1 MDKSF
6 DYRQALI
13 DELRELPEDA
23 FPNLLQIVHLFKES
37 VLSQS
42 RQAALSL
49 QREFAQWDHLSDEAL
64 VEFEKGLPK

>member
-64 VEFEKGLPK
+64 VEFEKGLPR

>member
-1 MDKSF
+1 MDKRL
-6 DYRQALI
+6 DYQQALM

-37 VLSQS
+37 LLSQS
-42 RQAALSL
+42 RQTALSL

-64 VEFEKGLPK
+64 LEFENGLPR